1 MINRTLYE
9 SGESAILK
17 GEILV
22 KTLNKEITDYFTS
35 VLRYKIKIQEFENWL
50 YTNEDLL
57 EGFLGNEVYFNLVN
71 LNYKSKFIYD
81 DLEPLIISILDYKS
95 YEDFRIRDTL
105 KRLVSSEEEFI
116 GSCRQIYNDY
126 CNGHYYL
133 RSIALKYIVDDYDDQ
148 LFDPIKR
155 NDFIKQHRQEFIEEI
170 LRLLNYFEE
179 DKIEIVGENEY
190 IDLRDEDERIEERYW
205 K

>member
-1 MINRTLYE
+1 MLSVVINRTLYE

-116 GSCRQIYNDY
+116 GSCRQIYYDY
-126 CNGHYYL
+126 CKDTITLGVLH
-133 RSIALKYIVDDYDDQ
+133 
-148 LFDPIKR
+148 
-155 NDFIKQHRQEFIEEI
+155 
-170 LRLLNYFEE
+170 
-179 DKIEIVGENEY
+179 
-190 IDLRDEDERIEERYW
+190 
-205 K
+205 